1 MVSKILILLH
11 GSQYGHKLRREGPR
25 RAKHTFF
32 KVNSG
37 LQGDTR
43 IISKSDVTK
52 IMVYSFCFPLYSLV
66 EMQMLE
72 EENALFI
79 PPVYVGL
86 LTFDIFTLQ
95 PAHHFIHHEWCRG
108 DFKSSAT
115 SLEFVY
121 NHETH
126 KKTTKRQLGQEEGGS
141 NKLFDKNRNLIT

>member
-1 MVSKILILLH
+1 
-11 GSQYGHKLRREGPR
+11 
-25 RAKHTFF
+25 
-32 KVNSG
+32 
-37 LQGDTR
+37 
-43 IISKSDVTK
+43 
-52 IMVYSFCFPLYSLV
+52 MVYSFCFPLYSLV

-126 KKTTKRQLGQEEGGS
+126 KKTTKRQLEQEEGGS